1 MQKNGH
7 KLDVGLSVL
16 SDEAGA
22 FTTLDAGLS
31 VGYALKLS
39 SSGHFLSAAIMGGY
53 VQNSLDANN
62 LTFDEQYQ
70 GGVFN
75 GSNSNGEDLLTDQ
88 TSFADASMGVMWYYN
103 PVRDSIKDLINA
115 FAGVSA
121 YHINNPV
128 SSFTEGNGV
137 LPMRVTT
144 LAGIKIFTNGKLDF
158 SPQIRY
164 DIQEGSREFA
174 TGLYTG
180 YTITPDIRASLGL
193 WYRDNNAFAFIL
205 NFGWKGFNL
214 GYSYD
219 LPGSEISSGISN
231 ASVNEITLGY
241 GLDRASKKGIDRQK
255 MNF

>member
-1 MQKNGH
+1 
-7 KLDVGLSVL
+7 
-16 SDEAGA
+16 
-22 FTTLDAGLS
+22 
-31 VGYALKLS
+31 
-39 SSGHFLSAAIMGGY
+39 MGGY

-70 GGVFN
+70 QGGFD
-75 GSNSNGEDLLTDQ
+75 GTNSNGEDLLTDQ
-88 TSFADASMGVMWYYN
+88 NTFADASMGVMWYYN
-103 PVRDSIKDLINA
+103 PDRDSIKDLINA

-128 SSFTEGNGV
+128 SSFTEGDGV
-137 LPMRVTT
+137 LPMRLTT

-164 DIQEGSREFA
+164 DMQEGSREFA

-180 YTITPDIRASLGL
+180 YSITPDIRAALGL

-231 ASVNEITLGY
+231 ASVNEISLGY
-241 GLDRASKKGIDRQK
+241 GLDWATKKGVSRQP
-255 MNF
+255 MDF